1 MMRAHRRLR
10 KMATKAEDKQR
21 RASQVLRS
29 QGKQDEVLTSSHEG
43 PVLFNFCNLIEYK
56 ISHEFQIYEIHVILE
71 ISHAFYI
78 HEI

>member
-1 MMRAHRRLR
+1 
-10 KMATKAEDKQR
+10 MAKNLEDQQMLKET
-21 RASQVLRS
+21 ANSVLTGTGEVRS
-29 QGKQDEVLTSSHEG
+29 QSKKDEVLTSSHEG